1 MNQCHF
7 SGNLAAAPEVRYL
20 QSGRAVASLR
30 LAVSRSYQQ
39 DGEWKKETCWLD
51 CVAWGKMAE
60 SAADMPKGQGLAVS
74 GYMKTEEW
82 EKDGQKRSRLV
93 LVIQEGHRLAPR
105 PGQDGESAPPPAST
119 PPRPPRPASAPPRA
133 PDAPGD
139 DIPF

>member
-30 LAVSRSYQQ
+30 LAVSRSWK
-39 DGEWKKETCWLD
+39 DGDEWKKETCWLD

-60 SAADMPKGQGLAVS
+60 SAADMPKGLGLVVT

-82 EKDGQKRSRLV
+82 ETEGKKRSRLV

-105 PGQDGESAPPPAST
+105 TGQDSESAPAAAST
-119 PPRPPRPASAPPRA
+119 PPRAPRPASAAPRA
-133 PDAPGD
+133 PSETID